1 MAASSRWRPVGAL
14 YAATLLIAK
23 AGAVVQ
29 RKMLDVWQKFAA
41 ERAWEWGPVL
51 PVLLQRLTGWCGTP
65 VAARLAPAD
74 GPLTVNACA
83 VWHPAARCGSM
94 CARCH

>member
-1 MAASSRWRPVGAL
+1 MGAL

-29 RKMLDVWQKFAA
+29 RKLLDVWQKFAA

-65 VAARLAPAD
+65 GVVSVVPA
-74 GPLTVNACA
+74 
-83 VWHPAARCGSM
+83 GS
-94 CARCH
+94 